1 MYFKY
6 LSVITL
12 AIFLS
17 GCGPSEEE
25 IRAKINEEMKVK
37 AAQEA
42 EKARLEKEQAN
53 AKLVRNWKKV
63 VSDVEI
69 MQLSDDPNAKPIG
82 DGITTYMLDNDK
94 GILFEEFQ
102 YEMIGLA
109 GFGMFRET
117 LGIPDYIVEK
127 ISQTRPIDG
136 TKETKYENVEI
147 SWTVSRSS
155 GPISKIKLRT
165 QLRLVD

>member
-12 AIFLS
+12 AFFLS

-25 IRAKINEEMKVK
+25 MRAKIKEEMKVK

-42 EKARLEKEQAN
+42 EKARLAKEQAN
-53 AKLVRNWKKV
+53 TKLVNNWKKV
-63 VSDVEI
+63 VSDVEK

-102 YEMIGLA
+102 LYDPLPLHEKNGTKLEKRHRRIGIGL
-109 GFGMFRET
+109 
-117 LGIPDYIVEK
+117 
-127 ISQTRPIDG
+127 
-136 TKETKYENVEI
+136 
-147 SWTVSRSS
+147 
-155 GPISKIKLRT
+155 
-165 QLRLVD
+165 